1 MDGLGAIITV
11 AVTLGFIAFSF
22 IFARRLSSRMLE
34 GSPEKQAEAK
44 RLMET
49 GSKARATILSIQ
61 PTGTILNH
69 INIECAVTFR
79 LEPLDGA
86 APFDGEKTFYINQ
99 TQMPRVGDVW
109 PCWYDP
115 TDPTSFG
122 VGQPNMADPRMEQI
136 LADFG
141 IANPLTGATASSSG
155 EPVGGGV
162 DAEDEERL
170 AALERLGDLRARGLL
185 NDDEFEAEKRRLLD

>member
-1 MDGLGAIITV
+1 MDGLGAVITV

-22 IFARRLSSRMLE
+22 IFAKRVSSRMLG

-86 APFDGEKTFYINQ
+86 ASFEGQKTFFINQ

-115 TDPTSFG
+115 VDPTSFG
-122 VGQPNMADPRMEQI
+122 VGQPNMADPQMEAI
-136 LADFG
+136 LTEFG
-141 IANPLTGATASSSG
+141 LANPLAAAAPSPAAAPQHDGI
-155 EPVGGGV
+155 

-185 NDDEFEAEKRRLLD
+185 NAEEFEVEKRRLLD